1 MSIMTL
7 VSVMSMVYCQL
18 LALMIVISMEY
29 GLEPVMSLVSVALVA
44 LVAMMWIVPLLSLMT
59 LMRVEP
65 MVSFMTGPFRVR

>member
-1 MSIMTL
+1 
-7 VSVMSMVYCQL
+7 
-18 LALMIVISMEY
+18 
-29 GLEPVMSLVSVALVA
+29 VA